1 MLSDL
6 QKRAAQAI
14 VNVFETGSPR
24 GDYGKVTLI
33 AGDSGQLTY
42 GRSQTTLASG
52 NLHLLLKRYCV
63 EGNAALGKPLSK
75 YLTRTSKKDTS
86 LNKDGGFRSL
96 LEEAGYDPVMREVQ
110 DIFFDEVYW
119 LPSIQ
124 KAEQEGVYNALGSGV
139 VYDSCI
145 HGSWPRIKDITNER
159 HGKSASI
166 GEQIWIEFYINERK
180 EWLANH
186 VNTLLRRTV
195 YRMNSFQQLIVDEKW
210 ELQLPLSVRG
220 VPIDE
225 DVLRDTEPVRV
236 SAEDVTDKTLLLI
249 TPRMRGNDVR
259 ALQIALSR
267 DGIQIAADGIFG
279 PATDRAVKAFQ
290 KKRGLRVDGV
300 VGPVTRT
307 ALRL

>member
-1 MLSDL
+1 MDAL
-6 QKRAAQAI
+6 
-14 VNVFETGSPR
+14 
-24 GDYGKVTLI
+24 
-33 AGDSGQLTY
+33 
-42 GRSQTTLASG
+42 SG